1 MHPLKPGS
9 HAFRILA
16 HLARGHSLTVLAATR
31 LFETYSLSSRIA
43 ELRRRGWNIT
53 STPKVLAS
61 RKRIM
66 VYRMPT

>member
-16 HLARGHSLTVLAATR
+16 HLARGHSLTVMAATR

-43 ELRRRGWNIT
+43 ELRKRGWNVV
-53 STPKVLAS
+53 SD
-61 RKRIM
+61 RKRLSSGKFIA
-66 VYRMPT
+66 VYSLK